1 MMSSE
6 LVQAL
11 DRLRESVDALRDTI
25 VDIAGPSEAR
35 PGQVYL
41 DELQEMRAKGLID
54 ERAFADKRKAFLDK
68 F

>member
-1 MMSSE
+1 MSSE

-11 DRLRESVDALRDTI
+11 DRLRESVDALRGTI
-25 VDIAGPSEAR
+25 VDITGPNAPR
-35 PGQVYL
+35 PGQAYL

-54 ERAFADKRKAFLDK
+54 ERTFADKQRAFVDK

>member
-1 MMSSE
+1 MNSE

-25 VDIAGPSEAR
+25 VDIAGPKRSHG
-35 PGQVYL
+35 GQAYL
-41 DELQEMRAKGLID
+41 DDLQEMRAEGLID
-54 ERAFADKRKAFLDK
+54 ETAFAAKEKAFLDK